1 MTDVRHTQGDGM
13 AVSLGRRF
21 TTVAGVVLAAI
32 ALLAP
37 ASPAS
42 AQVPEGTQA
51 AVYVGGPVANCPP
64 GTNSGFAPV
73 GSTTINGVTVSG
85 AGRCSSLAADA
96 EGFYSVGGSSPLN
109 FTAECANVGGV
120 VQHHGGVTV
129 PAGTVVNGVLIT
141 QPTTITTENA
151 QAVFPGG
158 RQATLNQVISTP
170 TSLTRNAIV
179 FAGGPTVGQVI
190 CGAAAYPLAVN
201 AGGPAAAAS
210 ELVGQVSDSSGL
222 STTTIVAGAAVA
234 LALMAQIA
242 VAARLRRRSA
252 TT

>member
-1 MTDVRHTQGDGM
+1 MKL
-13 AVSLGRRF
+13 SGRRF
-21 TTVAGVVLAAI
+21 TALAGLVLAAI
-32 ALLAP
+32 ALLVP

-51 AVYVGGPVANCPP
+51 AVYVGGPVATCPP
-64 GTNSGFAPV
+64 GTGADFAPV
-73 GSTTINGVTVSG
+73 GTTTINGVTVSG

-96 EGFYSVGGSSPLN
+96 EGFYSVGGSGPLN
-109 FTAECANVGGV
+109 FNAECAIVDGV
-120 VQHHGGVTV
+120 VQHNGGVTV
-129 PAGTVVNGVLIT
+129 PAGTLVNGVLVT
-141 QPTTITTENA
+141 EPTTITTLNTPV
-151 QAVFPGG
+151 VFPGG
-158 RQATLNQVISTP
+158 REAILNQVISTD

-179 FAGGPTVGQVI
+179 FEGGPTVGQVV

-222 STTTIVAGAAVA
+222 STTTIVAGVAVA
-234 LALMAQIA
+234 IALMAQIA

>member
-1 MTDVRHTQGDGM
+1 M

-21 TTVAGVVLAAI
+21 TILAGVVLAAI
-32 ALLAP
+32 ALLVP

-51 AVYVGGPVANCPP
+51 RVYVGGPVANCPP

-96 EGFYSVGGSSPLN
+96 EGFYTVAGSFSSPLN
-109 FTAECANVGGV
+109 FTAECANVDGV

-141 QPTTITTENA
+141 QPTTIETVNA

-210 ELVGQVSDSSGL
+210 ELVGQVSDSSGV
-222 STTTIVAGAAVA
+222 SATTIVAGGAVV

-242 VAARLRRRSA
+242 FTARVRRRSA
-252 TT
+252 TA